1 MVQKFNMELAPEELE
16 ELIKTADKHL
26 RSARDQARHF
36 VREGL
41 KQDNKT
47 KNKHDKTD

>member
-16 ELIKTADKHL
+16 QLIRTADEYL

-41 KQDNKT
+41 KQDT
-47 KNKHDKTD
+47 KNKP